1 MLKQD
6 WYTLQNLIEK
16 ENTLFKKYIKCSDYK
31 KNILHQ
37 EYKTY
42 P

>member
-6 WYTLQNLIEK
+6 SYTLQNLIEK
-16 ENTLFKKYIKCSDYK
+16 KNTIFKKYIKCSDYK

>member
-1 MLKQD
+1 MLK
-6 WYTLQNLIEK
+6 
-16 ENTLFKKYIKCSDYK
+16 NTIFKKYIKCSDYK